1 MNKVYRFLL
10 IYFCL
15 FSSMKVFASD
25 SKSGLP
31 QLDFSTYPSLIFWSL
46 ISLIL
51 LYLLTNYLIT
61 PKISN
66 SLNKREQNIRNDLM
80 KAKSLKEESDKI
92 LHELEQKQN
101 DAKNK
106 AKDLINNTHNET
118 KIYLEKIEK
127 DLLEKTNLKILE
139 SIKKIESEKNKNVSI
154 LLKNVSDISST
165 IIKKVTKI
173 EINNSRLNKTVQDTS
188 NLILKDKKNG
198 I

>member
-1 MNKVYRFLL
+1 
-10 IYFCL
+10 
-15 FSSMKVFASD
+15 MKVFASD